1 MRKQKYT
8 EIAPEDILLDQ
19 VNLPSYNRSQLEGRI
34 IKHIGAGVLYLMSFF
49 VVCMVGVFAYSAY
62 NTQVIQGS
70 TFAKKAENNRFD
82 SIPIFA
88 PRGAIYDRNNTALAW
103 NTTEEN
109 NPMGNRFYTTDGGF
123 GNLLGYVKFPRKDK
137 SGFYISRDTQ
147 PMGGVE
153 EYFNTVLAGKPGT
166 LYIESDAR
174 GNTVSETKADF
185 PLKGRDMYL
194 TIDSEIQ
201 KVMYASIKKA
211 AQESGYA
218 GGVGLIVDV
227 RDGSI
232 LSAVTY
238 PDFDANVM
246 TSATDTETIQKYLT
260 DSRSVFLHRYTSG
273 LYAPGSIVKP
283 VFALAALNEKIIT
296 PEEKILSTG
305 SLSVP
310 NPYNKDKPTIFRDWK
325 AHGYTDVRE
334 AIAVSSDVYFYTVG
348 GGVPGKP
355 GLGISRLRDYAKA
368 FGLSET
374 LQNSFFSSKQS
385 VIPDPEWKKK
395 VFNGDE
401 WRLGDT
407 YHSSIGQYGFQ
418 ITPMQALAMTT
429 ILANEGKFLPTF
441 RIAENERVTQV
452 PLQKSMTDVGD
463 AIYKEIHEGM
473 RLTVTAGTAQ
483 ILNIGDLK
491 IAGKTGTAQTGV
503 RNAYINSWFM
513 GFWPYT
519 NPKYAVVYMLE
530 KGPSTAKKGA
540 AFYLRDMFES
550 CKGYTCDIAVAKA
563 DRNPTVESPVSD
575 DAMSDPGTTTT
586 STGVDV
592 EGVADQSDEVG
603 R

>member
-1 MRKQKYT
+1 MDTTTRTNVTDTGYSYGGKDYTYETRLDANNNPYRVDVPVGTAPALNKAPDGTQPLVYGGQPKVSTTTISNTNKINEVPKMVSNFEQMQKKGISTDASGVPRYADGSQVPDYT
-8 EIAPEDILLDQ
+8 DPTIPEGTTPIYGTVNGVGNRIVGYNTPNLTSGGMTSTYLDSTGQSTAGTSPEDAQMNDYLEQMKSSLDASTKTLIDNIQKKFDIRRREQTDINARQKAGYTNALLMGGATGQ
-19 VNLPSYNRSQLEGRI
+19 GSSAQYAPISSEGI
-34 IKHIGAGVLYLMSFF
+34 IGAQEAFGIK
-49 VVCMVGVFAYSAY
+49 
-62 NTQVIQGS
+62 Q
-70 TFAKKAENNRFD
+70 
-82 SIPIFA
+82 
-88 PRGAIYDRNNTALAW
+88 LA
-103 NTTEEN
+103 
-109 NPMGNRFYTTDGGF
+109 D
-123 GNLLGYVKFPRKDK
+123 L
-137 SGFYISRDTQ
+137 
-147 PMGGVE
+147 
-153 EYFNTVLAGKPGT
+153 
-166 LYIESDAR
+166 
-174 GNTVSETKADF
+174 
-185 PLKGRDMYL
+185 
-194 TIDSEIQ
+194 DSEEADLIAQ
-201 KVMYASIKKA
+201 AKA
-211 AQESGYA
+211 AQESGYT

-395 VFNGDE
+395 VFGED
-401 WRLGDT
+401 WLLGNT

-418 ITPMQALAMTT
+418 VTPLELVRAVATIANGGILVTPHVALDLQTSTT
-429 ILANEGKFLPTF
+429 SLDLDQKNLKVILLKKEKNKFL
-441 RIAENERVTQV
+441 
-452 PLQKSMTDVGD
+452 
-463 AIYKEIHEGM
+463 
-473 RLTVTAGTAQ
+473 
-483 ILNIGDLK
+483 
-491 IAGKTGTAQTGV
+491 
-503 RNAYINSWFM
+503 RN
-513 GFWPYT
+513 
-519 NPKYAVVYMLE
+519 
-530 KGPSTAKKGA
+530 
-540 AFYLRDMFES
+540 
-550 CKGYTCDIAVAKA
+550 
-563 DRNPTVESPVSD
+563 
-575 DAMSDPGTTTT
+575 
-586 STGVDV
+586 
-592 EGVADQSDEVG
+592 
-603 R
+603 